1 MNTFGLLGFP
11 LGHSFSQSYFNSKFK
26 KLNLNDHRFL
36 LFEHKSVS
44 EFIANLG
51 DFNDLKG
58 FSVTSPHKE
67 NIIPFLDALDKI
79 TTLIGAV
86 NCVKVVIENDKKK
99 LIGYN
104 TDYFGFQKSLRPFL
118 EPVHQKALILGTG
131 GAAKAVSFAL
141 KNIGIEVWFV
151 SRTRN
156 ENNHQKKIFG
166 YPDLNE
172 QIFSSFKLIVNTTP
186 AEMLFGSEAYPQI
199 PYNFLTEQHLCYDLI
214 YQPEETEFLK
224 RSKAFGAQT
233 LNGLDMLYA
242 QAEKSWEIW
251 NV

>member
-26 KLNLNDHRFL
+26 KLNLSDHSFL
-36 LFEHKSVS
+36 LFEHKNVN
-44 EFIANLG
+44 EFIPLINSIENLR
-51 DFNDLKG
+51 G

-67 NIIPFLDALDKI
+67 TIIPFLDALDDI
-79 TTLIGAV
+79 ANQIGAV
-86 NCVKVVIENDKKK
+86 NCVKLIYKRGEKK
-99 LIGYN
+99 LLGYN

-118 EPVHQKALILGTG
+118 EPAHQRALILGTG
-131 GAAKAVSFAL
+131 GAAKAVSYAL

-151 SRTRN
+151 SRA
-156 ENNHQKKIFG
+156 EDKNNHQKRIFK
-166 YPDLNE
+166 YSEINE
-172 QIFSSFKLIVNTTP
+172 QIMNTFKLIVNTTP
-186 AEMLFGSEAYPQI
+186 AEMLFGSEACPQI
-199 PYNFLTEQHLCYDLI
+199 PYNFVTKEHLCYDLI

-233 LNGLDMLYA
+233 LNGLDMLFA

-251 NV
+251 ND